1 MRWAMQNYKNYF
13 IFSYQIKNNIP
24 KFSIKL
30 NLALFENK
38 EKPFFL
44 KNGKK
49 IPITSSSLQYF
60 NYYCNNK
67 EMAINLYEFRKKF
80 FNQFS
85 IYKELIDSISE
96 NDNEIIKCYFDNIKI
111 KEKTNHELVIRSEH
125 YLSNLKNAA
134 TKNKELR
141 SKKMIERYKDPEFRR
156 ELIRNLHSDEAKKKR
171 IKKFKET
178 MSKSDIKNNFLL
190 RVRNKNRTESISN
203 SGKRRWASLSDEEKM
218 QILQNLRYKK
228 KFLINEKKMN
238 LNEYIVANILN
249 DIDLKWEY
257 EKKLKSADRYLLPDF
272 IIEDLKI
279 AIECY
284 GTYWHAD
291 PNIFNHND
299 IFFKKIS
306 AMEIWKRDEDRIKK
320 IKDLGYKVFIF
331 WENTIHSDPE
341 YIKQTILRSIK

>member
-1 MRWAMQNYKNYF
+1 MQDYKDYF

-30 NLALFENK
+30 NLSLFETK

-60 NYYCNNK
+60 NHYCDDK

-80 FNQFS
+80 FNQFL
-85 IYKELIDSISE
+85 IYKELTSLISE
-96 NDNEIIKCYFDNIKI
+96 NDNKIIKCYFNDIKI
-111 KEKTNHELVIRSEH
+111 KEKANHELVIRSEH

-134 TKNKELR
+134 TKNKKLR
-141 SKKMIERYKDPEFRR
+141 SKKMIERYKDPEFRK
-156 ELIRNLHSDEAKKKR
+156 ELISNLHSDEAKKKR

-178 MSKSDIKNNFLL
+178 MAKSDVKKNFLS
-190 RVRNKNRTESISN
+190 RVRDRSRTEIISK
-203 SGKRRWASLSDEEKM
+203 SGKRRWAALSDDEKM
-218 QILQNLRYKK
+218 QVLQNLRYKK
-228 KFLINEKKMN
+228 NFLINEAKMN
-238 LNEYIVANILN
+238 LNEYIVANILS
-249 DIDLKWEY
+249 DINLKWEY
-257 EKKLKSADRYLLPDF
+257 EKKLKSADQYFFPDF
-272 IIEDLKI
+272 VIEDLKI

-291 PNIFNHND
+291 PSIFNHDD
-299 IFFKKIS
+299 IFFKKMP
-306 AMEIWKRDEDRIKK
+306 AMEIWKKDEDRIKK
-320 IKDLGYKVFIF
+320 IKDLGYTVLIF
-331 WENTIHSDPE
+331 WENTIHSNPE